1 MKWELRYL
9 EMAKLVSTWSKD
21 QSTKVGAVIVDSDN
35 TVISVGFNGLPRRIQ
50 DTDQRLNNRDVKLKM
65 IIHAEINAI
74 ITAKRPLNGTT
85 IYTYPF
91 MSCSQCA
98 GLIIQS
104 GICRHIS
111 YKTDNERWKDS
122 FDLALEMFDE
132 ARVIVNLLEEK

>member
-21 QSTKVGAVIVDSDN
+21 PSTKVGAVIVDSDN

-50 DTDQRLNNRDVKLKM
+50 DTDQRLNNRDIKLKM

-132 ARVIVNLLEEK
+132 ARVIVNLLEEQ

>member
-21 QSTKVGAVIVDSDN
+21 PSTKVGSVIVDSDN

-50 DTDQRLNNRDVKLKM
+50 DTDQRLNNRDIKLKM

-74 ITAKRPLNGTT
+74 ITAKRPLNGAT

-111 YKTDNERWKDS
+111 YKTNNERWKDS
-122 FDLALEMFDE
+122 FDLALDMFDE
-132 ARVIVNLLEEK
+132 ARVIVNLLEEQ

>member
-1 MKWELRYL
+1 
-9 EMAKLVSTWSKD
+9 MAKLVSTWSKD
-21 QSTKVGAVIVDSDN
+21 PSTKVGSVIVDSDN

-50 DTDQRLNNRDVKLKM
+50 DTDQRLNNRDIKLKM

-74 ITAKRPLNGTT
+74 ITAKRPLNGAT

-98 GLIIQS
+98 GMIIQS

-111 YKTDNERWKDS
+111 YKTNNERWKDS

-132 ARVIVNLLEEK
+132 ARVIVNLLEEQ

>member
-1 MKWELRYL
+1 
-9 EMAKLVSTWSKD
+9 MAKLVSTWSKD
-21 QSTKVGAVIVDSDN
+21 PSTKVGSVIVDSDN

-50 DTDQRLNNRDVKLKM
+50 DTDQRLNNRDIKLKM

-74 ITAKRPLNGTT
+74 ITAKRPLNGAT

-111 YKTDNERWKDS
+111 YKTNNERWKDS

-132 ARVIVNLLEEK
+132 ARVIVNLLEEQ

>member
-74 ITAKRPLNGTT
+74 ITAKRPLNNTT

-132 ARVIVNLLEEK
+132 ARVIVNLLEEQ

>member
-1 MKWELRYL
+1 
-9 EMAKLVSTWSKD
+9 MAKLVSTWSKD
-21 QSTKVGAVIVDSDN
+21 PSTKVGSVIVDSDN

-50 DTDQRLNNRDVKLKM
+50 DTDQRLNNRDIKLKM

-74 ITAKRPLNGTT
+74 ITAKRPLNGAT

-111 YKTDNERWKDS
+111 YKTNNERWRDS

-132 ARVIVNLLEEK
+132 ARVIVNLLEEQ

>member
-1 MKWELRYL
+1 
-9 EMAKLVSTWSKD
+9 MAKLVSTWSKD
-21 QSTKVGAVIVDSDN
+21 ESTKVGAVIVDSDN
-35 TVISVGFNGLPRRIQ
+35 TVISVGFNGFPRRIQ

-132 ARVIVNLLEEK
+132 ARVIVNLLEEQ

>member
-21 QSTKVGAVIVDSDN
+21 PSTKVGAVIVDSDN

-50 DTDQRLNNRDVKLKM
+50 DTDQRLNNRDIKLKM

-98 GLIIQS
+98 GMIIQS

-111 YKTDNERWKDS
+111 YKTNNERWKDS

>member
-21 QSTKVGAVIVDSDN
+21 PSTKVGSVIVDSDN

-50 DTDQRLNNRDVKLKM
+50 DTDQRLNNRDIKLKM

-74 ITAKRPLNGTT
+74 ITAKRPLTGTT

-111 YKTDNERWKDS
+111 YKTNNERWKDS

-132 ARVIVNLLEEK
+132 ARVIVNLLEEQ

>member
-1 MKWELRYL
+1 
-9 EMAKLVSTWSKD
+9 MAKLVSTWSKD
-21 QSTKVGAVIVDSDN
+21 PSTKVGSVIVDSDN

-50 DTDQRLNNRDVKLKM
+50 DTDQRLNNRDIKLKM

-74 ITAKRPLNGTT
+74 ITAKRALNGAT

-111 YKTDNERWKDS
+111 YKTNNERWKDS

-132 ARVIVNLLEEK
+132 ARVIVNLLEEQ

>member
-21 QSTKVGAVIVDSDN
+21 PSTKVGAVIVDSDN

-50 DTDQRLNNRDVKLKM
+50 DTDQRLNNRDIKLKM

-74 ITAKRPLNGTT
+74 ITAKRPLNGAT

-111 YKTDNERWKDS
+111 YKTNNERWRDS

-132 ARVIVNLLEEK
+132 ARVIVNLLEEQ

>member
-21 QSTKVGAVIVDSDN
+21 PSTKVGSVIVDSDN

-50 DTDQRLNNRDVKLKM
+50 DTDQRLNNRDIKLKM

-74 ITAKRPLNGTT
+74 ITAKRPLNGAT

-111 YKTDNERWKDS
+111 YKTNNERWKDS

-132 ARVIVNLLEEK
+132 ARVIVNLLEEQ

>member
-21 QSTKVGAVIVDSDN
+21 PSTKVGSVIVDSDN

-50 DTDQRLNNRDVKLKM
+50 DTDQRLNNRDIKLKM

-74 ITAKRPLNGTT
+74 ITAKRPLNRAT

-98 GLIIQS
+98 GMIIQS

-111 YKTDNERWKDS
+111 YKTNNERWKDS

>member
-1 MKWELRYL
+1 
-9 EMAKLVSTWSKD
+9 MAKLVSTWSKD
-21 QSTKVGAVIVDSDN
+21 PSTKVGAVIVDSDN

-50 DTDQRLNNRDVKLKM
+50 DTDQRLNNRDIKLKM

-132 ARVIVNLLEEK
+132 ARVIVNLLEEQ

>member
-1 MKWELRYL
+1 
-9 EMAKLVSTWSKD
+9 MAKLVSTWSKD
-21 QSTKVGAVIVDSDN
+21 PSTKVGAVIVDSDN

-50 DTDQRLNNRDVKLKM
+50 DTDQRLTNRDVKLKI

-98 GLIIQS
+98 GMIIQS

-111 YKTDNERWKDS
+111 YKTNNERWKDS

>member
-35 TVISVGFNGLPRRIQ
+35 TVISVGFNGFPRRIQ

>member
-21 QSTKVGAVIVDSDN
+21 PSTKVGSVIVDSDN

-50 DTDQRLNNRDVKLKM
+50 DTDQRLNNRDIKLKM

-74 ITAKRPLNGTT
+74 ITAKRPLNGAT

-98 GLIIQS
+98 GMIIQS

-111 YKTDNERWKDS
+111 YKTNNERWKDS

>member
-1 MKWELRYL
+1 
-9 EMAKLVSTWSKD
+9 MAKLVSTWSKD
-21 QSTKVGAVIVDSDN
+21 PSTKVGAVIVDSDN

-50 DTDQRLNNRDVKLKM
+50 DTDQRLNNRDIKLKM

-98 GLIIQS
+98 GMIIQS

-111 YKTDNERWKDS
+111 YKTNNERWKDS

-132 ARVIVNLLEEK
+132 ARVIVNLLEEQ

>member
-1 MKWELRYL
+1 
-9 EMAKLVSTWSKD
+9 MAKLVSTWSKD
-21 QSTKVGAVIVDSDN
+21 PSTKVGAVIVDSDN

-50 DTDQRLNNRDVKLKM
+50 DTDQRLNNRDIKLKM

-111 YKTDNERWKDS
+111 YKTNNERWKDS

>member
-1 MKWELRYL
+1 
-9 EMAKLVSTWSKD
+9 MAKLVSTWSKD
-21 QSTKVGAVIVDSDN
+21 PSTKVGAVIVDSDN

-50 DTDQRLNNRDVKLKM
+50 DTDQRLNNRDIKLKM

-111 YKTDNERWKDS
+111 YKTNNERWKDS

-132 ARVIVNLLEEK
+132 ARVIVNLLEEQ

>member
-21 QSTKVGAVIVDSDN
+21 ESTKVGAVIVDSDN

-74 ITAKRPLNGTT
+74 ITAKRPLNNTT

>member
-21 QSTKVGAVIVDSDN
+21 PSTKVGSVIVDSDN

-50 DTDQRLNNRDVKLKM
+50 DTDQRLNNRDIKLKM

-74 ITAKRPLNGTT
+74 ITAKRPLNGAT

-111 YKTDNERWKDS
+111 YKTNNERWKDS
-122 FDLALEMFDE
+122 FDLALEMSDE
-132 ARVIVNLLEEK
+132 ARVIVNLLEEQ

>member
-21 QSTKVGAVIVDSDN
+21 PSTKVGAVIVDSDN

-50 DTDQRLNNRDVKLKM
+50 DTDQRLNNRDIKLKM

-98 GLIIQS
+98 GMIIQS

-132 ARVIVNLLEEK
+132 ARVIVNLLEEQ

>member
-1 MKWELRYL
+1 
-9 EMAKLVSTWSKD
+9 MAKLVSTWSKD
-21 QSTKVGAVIVDSDN
+21 ESTKVGAVIVDSDN

>member
-21 QSTKVGAVIVDSDN
+21 PSTKVGSVIVDSDN

-50 DTDQRLNNRDVKLKM
+50 DTDQRLNNRDIKLKM

-74 ITAKRPLNGTT
+74 INAKRALNGAT

-111 YKTDNERWKDS
+111 YKTNNERWKDS

-132 ARVIVNLLEEK
+132 ARVIVNLLEEQ

>member
-21 QSTKVGAVIVDSDN
+21 PSTKVGSVIVDSDN
-35 TVISVGFNGLPRRIQ
+35 TVISVGFNGIPRRIQ
-50 DTDQRLNNRDVKLKM
+50 DTDQRLNNRDIKLKM

-74 ITAKRPLNGTT
+74 ITAKKPLNGAT

-111 YKTDNERWKDS
+111 YKTNNERWKDS

-132 ARVIVNLLEEK
+132 ARVIVNLLEEQ

>member
-1 MKWELRYL
+1 
-9 EMAKLVSTWSKD
+9 MAKLVSTWSKD
-21 QSTKVGAVIVDSDN
+21 PSTKVGSVIVDSDN

-50 DTDQRLNNRDVKLKM
+50 DTDQRLNNRDIKLKI

-74 ITAKRPLNGTT
+74 ITAKRPLNGAT

-111 YKTDNERWKDS
+111 YKTNNERWKDS

-132 ARVIVNLLEEK
+132 ARVIVNLLEEQ

>member
-9 EMAKLVSTWSKD
+9 EMARLVSTWSKD
-21 QSTKVGAVIVDSDN
+21 PSTKVGAVIVDSDN
-35 TVISVGFNGLPRRIQ
+35 TVISVGFNGLPRLIQ
-50 DTDQRLNNRDVKLKM
+50 DTDQRLNNRDIKLKM

-98 GLIIQS
+98 GMIIQS

-111 YKTDNERWKDS
+111 YKTNNERWKDS

-132 ARVIVNLLEEK
+132 ARVIVNLLEEQ

>member
-9 EMAKLVSTWSKD
+9 EMARLVSTWSKD
-21 QSTKVGAVIVDSDN
+21 PSTKVGAVIVDSDN

-50 DTDQRLNNRDVKLKM
+50 DTDQRLNNRDIKLKM

-98 GLIIQS
+98 GMIIQS

-111 YKTDNERWKDS
+111 YKTNNERWKDS

-132 ARVIVNLLEEK
+132 ARVIVNLLEEQ

>member
-1 MKWELRYL
+1 
-9 EMAKLVSTWSKD
+9 MAKLVSTWSKD
-21 QSTKVGAVIVDSDN
+21 PSTKVGSVIVDSDN

-50 DTDQRLNNRDVKLKM
+50 DTDQRLNNRDIKLKM

-111 YKTDNERWKDS
+111 YKTNNERWKDS

-132 ARVIVNLLEEK
+132 ARVIVNLLEEQ

>member
-1 MKWELRYL
+1 
-9 EMAKLVSTWSKD
+9 MARLVSTWSKD
-21 QSTKVGAVIVDSDN
+21 PSTKVGAVIVDSDN

-50 DTDQRLNNRDVKLKM
+50 DTDQRLNNRDIKLKM

-98 GLIIQS
+98 GMIIQS

-111 YKTDNERWKDS
+111 YKTNNERWKDS

>member
-1 MKWELRYL
+1 
-9 EMAKLVSTWSKD
+9 MAKLVSTWSKD
-21 QSTKVGAVIVDSDN
+21 PSTKVGAVIVDSDN

-50 DTDQRLNNRDVKLKM
+50 DTEQRLTNRDVKLKI

-98 GLIIQS
+98 GMIIQS

-111 YKTDNERWKDS
+111 YKTNNERWKDS

-132 ARVIVNLLEEK
+132 ARVIVNLLEEQ

>member
-21 QSTKVGAVIVDSDN
+21 PSTKVGAVIVDSDN

-50 DTDQRLNNRDVKLKM
+50 DTDQRLNNRDIKLKM

-111 YKTDNERWKDS
+111 YKTNNERWKDS

>member
-1 MKWELRYL
+1 
-9 EMAKLVSTWSKD
+9 MAKLVSTWSKD

-74 ITAKRPLNGTT
+74 ITAKRPLNNTT

>member
-1 MKWELRYL
+1 
-9 EMAKLVSTWSKD
+9 MAKLVSTWSKD
-21 QSTKVGAVIVDSDN
+21 ESTKVGAVIVDSDN
-35 TVISVGFNGLPRRIQ
+35 TVISVGFNGFPRRIQ

>member
-132 ARVIVNLLEEK
+132 ARVIVNLLEEQ

>member
-1 MKWELRYL
+1 
-9 EMAKLVSTWSKD
+9 MAKLVSTWSKD
-21 QSTKVGAVIVDSDN
+21 PSTKVGAVIVDSDN
-35 TVISVGFNGLPRRIQ
+35 TVISAGFNGLPRRIQ
-50 DTDQRLNNRDVKLKM
+50 DTDQRLNNRDIKLKM

-74 ITAKRPLNGTT
+74 ITAKRPLNNTT

-111 YKTDNERWKDS
+111 YKTNNERWKDS

>member
-74 ITAKRPLNGTT
+74 ITAKRPLNNTT

>member
-1 MKWELRYL
+1 
-9 EMAKLVSTWSKD
+9 MAKLVSTWSKD
-21 QSTKVGAVIVDSDN
+21 PSTKVGAVIVDSDN

-50 DTDQRLNNRDVKLKM
+50 DTDQRLNNRDIKLKM

-74 ITAKRPLNGTT
+74 ITAKRPLNGAT

-111 YKTDNERWKDS
+111 YKTNNERWKDS

-132 ARVIVNLLEEK
+132 ARVIVNLLEEQ

>member
-1 MKWELRYL
+1 
-9 EMAKLVSTWSKD
+9 MAKLVSTWSKD
-21 QSTKVGAVIVDSDN
+21 PSTKVGSVIVDSDN

-50 DTDQRLNNRDVKLKM
+50 DTDQRLNNRDIKLKM

-74 ITAKRPLNGTT
+74 ITAKRPLTGTT

-111 YKTDNERWKDS
+111 YKTNNERWKDS

-132 ARVIVNLLEEK
+132 ARVIVNLLEEQ